1 MTRRALALLLVP
13 LLVVALGAAVSALL
27 GLGLVLFGI
36 ATVLVLID
44 SRSAPGPAAV
54 HVERR
59 ADRLFSVGAA
69 NPVTLSVRAPHTATL
84 LLRDDAPA
92 AMLASAQYLS
102 LHGAGERTYTLTPRA
117 RGESTFGHVHVRS
130 TGPWGLGTRDFR
142 AGEPLT
148 VRVDADISAV
158 RVYEALARRGQLEEL
173 GVRTLRRHG
182 EGTEF
187 ERVREAV
194 PDDPLRYI
202 NWRATAR
209 TGRLMAT
216 ELSPERDQPVI
227 ACLDHGRLMGV
238 GAGPLTKFDH
248 AINAALLLLHVALR
262 TGDRAGL
269 VAFADGVTATVEPR
283 TGRAQLRRLLDAIAP
298 LQPGEIES
306 DYAAALTEVRVRQ
319 RRRALIAIF
328 TDIVDRD
335 QAAALIGQCTL
346 LRRRHLPLVITVR
359 DPAVVDIARSRP
371 RTAAQVYARAVA
383 AGIDADRADALR
395 LLRAGGV
402 DVIDADART
411 LSPRLVNRYLE
422 LKRRAAL

>member
-1 MTRRALALLLVP
+1 M
-13 LLVVALGAAVSALL
+13 
-27 GLGLVLFGI
+27 
-36 ATVLVLID
+36 
-44 SRSAPGPAAV
+44 
-54 HVERR
+54 
-59 ADRLFSVGAA
+59 
-69 NPVTLSVRAPHTATL
+69 
-84 LLRDDAPA
+84 
-92 AMLASAQYLS
+92 
-102 LHGAGERTYTLTPRA
+102 
-117 RGESTFGHVHVRS
+117 
-130 TGPWGLGTRDFR
+130 
-142 AGEPLT
+142 
-148 VRVDADISAV
+148 
-158 RVYEALARRGQLEEL
+158 
-173 GVRTLRRHG
+173 
-182 EGTEF
+182 
-187 ERVREAV
+187 REAV

-238 GAGPLTKFDH
+238 GAGALTKFDH

-269 VAFADGVTATVEPR
+269 YAFADGVTATVEPR
-283 TGRAQLRRLLDAIAP
+283 TGRAQLRRLLDAIGP

-306 DYAAALTEVRVRQ
+306 DYAAALNEVRVRQ
-319 RRRALIAIF
+319 RRRALLAIF

-335 QAAALIGQCTL
+335 QAAALITQCAL

-359 DPAVVDIARSRP
+359 DPAVVDLARTRP
-371 RTAAQVYARAVA
+371 RTAEEVYARAVA
-383 AGIDADRADALR
+383 AGIEADRADAVR

>member
-1 MTRRALALLLVP
+1 MTWRALALLLTT
-13 LLVVALGAAVSALL
+13 LVVMALGAAAPVLL
-27 GLGLVLFGI
+27 VAGVVLFVV
-36 ATVLVLID
+36 AAALVLID
-44 SRSAPGPAAV
+44 SRRAPGAGRIT
-54 HVERR
+54 VERR
-59 ADRLFSVGAA
+59 NDPLFSVGVA
-69 NPVTLSVRAPHTATL
+69 NPVTLSVRAPRSAVL
-84 LLRDDAPA
+84 LLRDDAPM
-92 AMLASAQYLS
+92 AMVASAQLVP
-102 LHGAGERTYTLTPRA
+102 LHGPGEARYTLTPRA
-117 RGESTFGHVHVRS
+117 RGDAAFGRVRVRS
-130 TGPWGLGTRDFR
+130 LGPWGLGSRDFSGAR
-142 AGEPLT
+142 EAT

-194 PDDPLRYI
+194 PDDPLRFI

-227 ACLDHGRLMGV
+227 ACLDQGRLMGV

-248 AINAALLLLHVALR
+248 AVNAALLLLHVALR

-269 VAFADGVTATVEPR
+269 VAFADTVTAAVEAR
-283 TGRAQLRRLLDAIAP
+283 SGSAQLRRLLDAIGP
-298 LQPGEIES
+298 LHPGDIES
-306 DYAAALTEVRVRQ
+306 DYAAALAEVRSRQ

-328 TDIVDRD
+328 TDVVDRD
-335 QAAALIGQCTL
+335 QAAALIAQCTL
-346 LRRRHLPLVITVR
+346 LRRRHLAVVITVR
-359 DPAVVDIARSRP
+359 DPAVVDIARARP
-371 RTAAQVYARAVA
+371 GDAEAVYSRAVA
-383 AGIDADRADALR
+383 AGIDRERAGALR
-395 LLRAGGV
+395 LLRAGRV
-402 DVIDADART
+402 DVIDADARS